1 MTPQPSTPGRQHF
14 VQVAYH
20 VADIDEAMP
29 RFAQLMGIGP
39 FLLRRHIGLDPVS
52 YRGKPSAL
60 DISAAHAQAGPVQ
73 IELVMQHCGNPS
85 AFRDMFGPD
94 EEGVHHVALFPENY
108 DAMLAHYL
116 ALGHEVSTELVT
128 PEKRG
133 AAYVDT
139 VAALGHM
146 VEVYR
151 VNQSLHDFYRA
162 VADAARE
169 WDGNT
174 IAIEV

>member
-1 MTPQPSTPGRQHF
+1 MRPPSSTPQRQHF
-14 VQVAYH
+14 VQIAYH
-20 VADIDEAMP
+20 VADLDEAMP
-29 RFAQLMGIGP
+29 RFARLMGIGP
-39 FLLRRHIGLDPVS
+39 FLVRRHIGLSPVS
-52 YRGKPSAL
+52 YRGSPSAL

-73 IELVMQHCGNPS
+73 VELVQQHCDNSS
-85 AFRDMFGPD
+85 AFRDVFAPD
-94 EEGVHHVALFPENY
+94 EEGLHHVAIFPEDY
-108 DAMLAHYL
+108 EAMIAHYREQ
-116 ALGHEVSTELVT
+116 GHYVATELVT

-151 VNQSLHDFYRA
+151 VNETLHDFYSA
-162 VADAARE
+162 VADAARD
-169 WDGNT
+169 WDGKS

>member
-1 MTPQPSTPGRQHF
+1 LRPPFSTPQRQHF
-14 VQVAYH
+14 VQIAYH

-29 RFAQLMGIGP
+29 RFARMMGIGP
-39 FLLRRHIGLDPVS
+39 FLVRRHIGLDPVS
-52 YRGKPSAL
+52 YRGQPSSL

-73 IELVMQHCGNPS
+73 IELVMQHCDNPS
-85 AFRDMFGPD
+85 GFRDMYSAN
-94 EEGVHHVALFPENY
+94 EEGLHHVALFPHDY
-108 DAMLAHYL
+108 DAMNAHYR
-116 ALGHEVSTELVT
+116 ALGHKVATELMT

-146 VEVYR
+146 IEVYR
-151 VNQSLHDFYRA
+151 VNETLYDFYRA
-162 VADAARE
+162 VADAAQD
-169 WDGNT
+169 WDGKT

>member
-1 MTPQPSTPGRQHF
+1 MRLPSSTPQRQHF
-14 VQVAYH
+14 VQIAYH
-20 VADIDEAMP
+20 VADLDEAMP

-39 FLLRRHIGLDPVS
+39 FLVRRHIGLSPVS
-52 YRGKPSAL
+52 YRGSDSAL

-73 IELVMQHCGNPS
+73 VELVMQHCDNRS
-85 AFRDMFGPD
+85 AFRDMFDPD
-94 EEGVHHVALFPENY
+94 AEGLHHVALFPEDY
-108 DAMLAHYL
+108 DAMITHYRR
-116 ALGHEVSTELVT
+116 LGYEVATELVT

-133 AAYVDT
+133 AAYIDT

-151 VNQSLHDFYRA
+151 VNDTLYKFYRA
-162 VADAARE
+162 VADAARD
-169 WDGNT
+169 WDGKT